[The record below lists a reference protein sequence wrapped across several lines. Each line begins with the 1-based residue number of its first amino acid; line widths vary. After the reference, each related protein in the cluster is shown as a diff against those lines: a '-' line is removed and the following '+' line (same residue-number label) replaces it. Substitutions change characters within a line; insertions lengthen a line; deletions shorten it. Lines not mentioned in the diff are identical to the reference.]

1 MTVVDWWWCCL
12 WLRLMIVV
20 TMHNVLVVKE
30 DVPVVKI
37 FQVVSIGAYY
47 PPVATTGTYYAKNRE
62 IRV

>member
-1 MTVVDWWWCCL
+1 MAVVDWWWCCL
-12 WLRLMIVV
+12 WLHIVMV
-20 TMHNVLVVKE
+20 GIMHNFLVVKE

-37 FQVVSIGAYY
+37 FQVVSTGTYY